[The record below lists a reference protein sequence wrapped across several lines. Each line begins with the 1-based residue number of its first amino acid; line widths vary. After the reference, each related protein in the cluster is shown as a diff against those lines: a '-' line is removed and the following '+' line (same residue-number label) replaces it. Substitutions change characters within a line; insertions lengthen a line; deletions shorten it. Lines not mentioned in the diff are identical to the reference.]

1 MTEERRERE
10 RTSTAEQDKRE
21 TSGEEKVLLKQHVK
35 KLQHKLV
42 NQENVFQGFRA
53 KMTLEIRE
61 KKKLLRNM
69 DERIEAIEE
78 SQPTW
83 RQLRGR
89 RSFFCKR

>member
-21 TSGEEKVLLKQHVK
+21 TSGGEKVLLKQHIK